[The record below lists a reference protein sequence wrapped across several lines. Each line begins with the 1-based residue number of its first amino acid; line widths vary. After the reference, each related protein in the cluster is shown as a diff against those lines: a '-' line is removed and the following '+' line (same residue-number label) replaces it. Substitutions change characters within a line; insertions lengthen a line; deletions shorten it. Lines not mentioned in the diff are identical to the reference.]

1 MPGLGSMWNFLW
13 IYLIASYPLMGWLF
27 FRWLR
32 IIMSMKFLII
42 LLLRV
47 YVILDSKVDTAS
59 KCINA
64 LEYNSMCL

>member
-1 MPGLGSMWNFLW
+1 
-13 IYLIASYPLMGWLF
+13 
-27 FRWLR
+27 
-32 IIMSMKFLII
+32 MSMKFLII

-64 LEYNSMCL
+64 LEYNSMCS